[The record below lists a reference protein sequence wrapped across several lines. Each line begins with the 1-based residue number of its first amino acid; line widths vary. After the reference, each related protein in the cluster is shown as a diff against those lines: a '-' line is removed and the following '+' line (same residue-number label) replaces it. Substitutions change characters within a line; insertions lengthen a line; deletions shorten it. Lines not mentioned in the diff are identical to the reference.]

1 MRATL
6 ALNFCMTSV
15 TNIFSDTESIR
26 FEMKL
31 RLIPNEIKS
40 LENLGTEITFM
51 QNEQNSMLL
60 QN

>member
-1 MRATL
+1 
-6 ALNFCMTSV
+6 MTSV
-15 TNIFSDTESIR
+15 TNIFSGTESIR

-40 LENLGTEITFM
+40 LENLRTEITFM

>member
-1 MRATL
+1 
-6 ALNFCMTSV
+6 MTSM
-15 TNIFSDTESIR
+15 TNIFSGTESIR

-31 RLIPNEIKS
+31 RLIPNETKS